1 MEKNIVIGIEGY
13 VGAGK
18 TSICKE
24 LLNRI
29 PNPIIIHGGNLYRTI
44 VYALLNLGKS
54 KEVLSS
60 KLKNVDIKQIMDK
73 FNITIKLENRETV
86 FYINGKLAKEEDIQS
101 AESSMAVSMIGGIAD
116 NTKLFEFA
124 RNLIENFKKEYNVI
138 LSGRALMQ
146 IYPDLDYH
154 FLVTASLNERVNR
167 KYMQYEGKV
176 SKEEVEKNIV
186 ERDRL
191 QEKAGFYKKYDK
203 TIEVDVTDCTT
214 IAKSTDK
221 LMEHIKLPMNIH

>member
-29 PNPIIIHGGNLYRTI
+29 PNSIIIHGGNLYRTI

-167 KYMQYEGKV
+167 KYMQYLY
-176 SKEEVEKNIV
+176 KNTN
-186 ERDRL
+186 L
-191 QEKAGFYKKYDK
+191 
-203 TIEVDVTDCTT
+203 
-214 IAKSTDK
+214 
-221 LMEHIKLPMNIH
+221 

>member
-29 PNPIIIHGGNLYRTI
+29 PNSIIIHGGNLYRTI

-73 FNITIKLENRETV
+73 FNRL
-86 FYINGKLAKEEDIQS
+86 
-101 AESSMAVSMIGGIAD
+101 
-116 NTKLFEFA
+116 LF
-124 RNLIENFKKEYNVI
+124 
-138 LSGRALMQ
+138 
-146 IYPDLDYH
+146 
-154 FLVTASLNERVNR
+154 FL
-167 KYMQYEGKV
+167 
-176 SKEEVEKNIV
+176 
-186 ERDRL
+186 
-191 QEKAGFYKKYDK
+191 
-203 TIEVDVTDCTT
+203 
-214 IAKSTDK
+214 
-221 LMEHIKLPMNIH
+221 

>member
-29 PNPIIIHGGNLYRTI
+29 PNSIIIHGGNLYRTI

-60 KLKNVDIKQIMDK
+60 KLKNIDIKQIMDK

>member
-29 PNPIIIHGGNLYRTI
+29 PNSIIIHGGNLYRTI

-124 RNLIENFKKEYNVI
+124 RNLIKNFKKEYNVI
-138 LSGRALMQ
+138 LSGRALMH

>member
-29 PNPIIIHGGNLYRTI
+29 PNSIIIHGGNLYRTI